1 MTLAGCVLDSGT
13 RNISCDQPT
22 IRVEGY
28 HSHVYENKELS
39 AFPNDFIESKLILND
54 QLSNAEF
61 SNDPNSLIEDTKLAT
76 ISSPG
81 KISLSAVPSQVAL
94 TNIDNDFT
102 NAFPLT
108 QSNFDKF
115 LSKSLTIAS
124 SIDDRID
131 GAFPLLSFKDQ
142 NITQSNLFNY
152 TINSSGDLLFSREVS
167 PVSSFAFESPG
178 NRSLTFFKA
187 NNIRFEDLDGLPSVS
202 FFDGSVIANGSVT
215 AIDLANSAVSNQ
227 KILDFSVSTN
237 DFATAAVSESN
248 LFGDITSRAIGL
260 NAVTTDR
267 LLDNNLITVNFQDN
281 DITTDDFADGTLRAS
296 RFASETITAG
306 KLADG
311 SLIHAKFCDD
321 ANCLNSELLNN
332 AVFDDKSF
340 TSAKIATGANLLS
353 NVKLSAEILASRTQP
368 MSISTDSMEILTLS
382 ASNYMTMIKMN
393 LGNLVADN
401 DFSAGFEITTA
412 SGGRIISLNKNGT
425 ISLTFAR
432 SVTGAISVTLTPKF
446 SAGLYGVSDI
456 SGNCGNGDPKMRTL
470 IAEPAVSGYSN
481 SDCISR
487 DINHGISELTFFE
500 RIQCLHV

>member
-1 MTLAGCVLDSGT
+1 MIN
-13 RNISCDQPT
+13 R

-81 KISLSAVPSQVAL
+81 KIILSAVPSQVAL

-152 TINSSGDLLFSREVS
+152 TINSSGDLFFQEKFHQFHLLLLKVR
-167 PVSSFAFESPG
+167 

-202 FFDGSVIANGSVT
+202 FLM
-215 AIDLANSAVSNQ
+215 DL
-227 KILDFSVSTN
+227 
-237 DFATAAVSESN
+237 
-248 LFGDITSRAIGL
+248 
-260 NAVTTDR
+260 
-267 LLDNNLITVNFQDN
+267 
-281 DITTDDFADGTLRAS
+281 
-296 RFASETITAG
+296 
-306 KLADG
+306 
-311 SLIHAKFCDD
+311 
-321 ANCLNSELLNN
+321 
-332 AVFDDKSF
+332 
-340 TSAKIATGANLLS
+340 
-353 NVKLSAEILASRTQP
+353 
-368 MSISTDSMEILTLS
+368 
-382 ASNYMTMIKMN
+382 
-393 LGNLVADN
+393 
-401 DFSAGFEITTA
+401 
-412 SGGRIISLNKNGT
+412 
-425 ISLTFAR
+425 
-432 SVTGAISVTLTPKF
+432 
-446 SAGLYGVSDI
+446 
-456 SGNCGNGDPKMRTL
+456 
-470 IAEPAVSGYSN
+470 
-481 SDCISR
+481 
-487 DINHGISELTFFE
+487 
-500 RIQCLHV
+500 